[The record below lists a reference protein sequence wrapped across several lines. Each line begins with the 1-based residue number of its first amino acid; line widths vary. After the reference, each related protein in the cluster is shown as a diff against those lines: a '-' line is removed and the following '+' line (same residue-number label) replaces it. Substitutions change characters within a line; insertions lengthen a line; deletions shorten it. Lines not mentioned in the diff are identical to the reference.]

1 MISSSAA
8 ISRRIRSHMD
18 QIVAELRRAGS
29 AVENDG
35 LSVYGMT
42 SVLKSA
48 MSDRNRLEAALT
60 GGIGALDRV
69 SERVP
74 DGQLAAGLSCATWL
88 SQHCQMSSSAAH
100 AQVRLARQLPFLP
113 DTAKAFERG
122 EISPQ
127 DRKSVG

>member
-35 LSVYGMT
+35 LSVHGMT
-42 SVLKSA
+42 EVLKSA

-69 SERVP
+69 AERVP
-74 DGQLAAGLSCATWL
+74 DGQLTAGLSSVKNGYHHRCRVRPPTG
-88 SQHCQMSSSAAH
+88 SSP
-100 AQVRLARQLPFLP
+100 VRRTVAY
-113 DTAKAFERG
+113 
-122 EISPQ
+122 IS
-127 DRKSVG
+127 S